1 MPLRYLLIL
10 APLLLAPLA
19 QADDCAQAADQRTMN
34 ACAAKDYQ
42 RSDAQL
48 NALYRQISERLKNNP
63 EGKSALLTAQ
73 RAWLGFR
80 DAECRFAASG
90 VTGGSVYP
98 MIHNQCL
105 ADVTAKRVEAFKTY
119 LKCQEGD
126 LSCPVPAR

>member
-1 MPLRYLLIL
+1 MSLRYLLIL

-105 ADVTAKRVEAFKTY
+105 ADVTTKRVEAFKKY
-119 LKCQEGD
+119 LECQEGD